1 VAEQGFATASS
12 PFHPVSEIQTMF
24 RLSLRIAAA
33 GLIALGSIAPAFA
46 CDPED
51 LKAEY
56 RSLCAT
62 PTDAIAQL
70 VSATASRLKP
80 EAAAQLLAKAKEA
93 QAMCL
98 ADKYDDAM
106 KLAVRVA
113 KALGSAE
120 QEMGLPREQ
129 FAAAKGGTQVA
140 AK

>member
-1 VAEQGFATASS
+1 MSR
-12 PFHPVSEIQTMF
+12 P
-24 RLSLRIAAA
+24 SLRIAAA
-33 GLIALGSIAPAFA
+33 GLIALGSIVPAFA

-56 RSLCAT
+56 RSLCAK

-70 VSATASRLKP
+70 VAASASRLKP
-80 EAAAQLLAKAKEA
+80 EAAVQLTAMAKEA

-98 ADKYDDAM
+98 ADKHDDAM

-120 QEMGLPREQ
+120 QEAGLPREQ
-129 FAAAKGGTQVA
+129 FAAGTGGTQVA